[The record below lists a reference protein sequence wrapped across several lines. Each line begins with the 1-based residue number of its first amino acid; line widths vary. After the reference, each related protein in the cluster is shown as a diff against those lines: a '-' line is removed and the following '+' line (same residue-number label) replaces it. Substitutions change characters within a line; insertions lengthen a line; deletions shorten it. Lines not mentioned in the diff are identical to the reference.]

1 MAADIQSGA
10 VTSTTLLVLA
20 FEFPPLAAVGVQ
32 RSLAFAKHLPA
43 HDITPVVVTT
53 DAKSLKEWFGGPLDD
68 RPRSQLTADVTIHR
82 VPCPRPPIPASLWKR
97 RLRRLLSLED
107 EDIGAQWSA
116 PLFEAWDRIVETS
129 HASAIYVSIPPF
141 SVAPLAARL
150 ARHSRLPLIVD
161 FRDSWSQWCHS
172 PRPSWLHYDMALQR
186 ERKVVEQA
194 CAIITTTAQMGREL
208 KRVHPHV
215 PHDRFHVVP
224 NGFESA
230 LPEVVASR
238 PPSHDP
244 FVFGYVGSFYY
255 LPQMRASVMEPWWR
269 LPPKHWLH
277 YSPRQE
283 DWLYRTP
290 YFFFRALSQLLR
302 DRPELRARIKVR
314 FAGTQEEWLRA
325 QVDEFGL
332 HGVVEHVGRLSFEE
346 SLRFQADCDAL
357 LSTSAKTIG
366 GRDQFI
372 AGKTFEY
379 VSSGRPVVA
388 FVADGEQRD
397 FWRESGLALICDPD
411 DADSSAK
418 ALGGMIDGRFTAAP
432 NQQFLNGFRRTQTT
446 ALLADVVRDCR

>member
-10 VTSTTLLVLA
+10 VTSTTLLMLA

-43 HDITPVVVTT
+43 HGVTPVVVTT
-53 DAKSLKEWFGGPLDD
+53 DAISLKNWFGGPLDE
-68 RPRSQLTADVTIHR
+68 RPLPQLADLTIHR
-82 VPCPRPPIPASLWKR
+82 VPCPRPPIAASLWKR
-97 RLRRLLSLED
+97 RLRRLLSVED
-107 EDIGAQWSA
+107 EDIGGEWSA
-116 PLFEAWDRIVETS
+116 PLLEKWDHIVETS

-141 SVAPLAARL
+141 SVAPLAAKL

-172 PRPSWLHYDMALQR
+172 PRPSWLHYDLVLQR

-194 CAIITTTAQMGREL
+194 CAIITTTAQMAREL
-208 KRVHPHV
+208 QRAHPHV

-230 LPEVVASR
+230 LPEAVASR
-238 PPSHDP
+238 PASSDP
-244 FVFGYVGSFYY
+244 FVIGYVGSFYY

-302 DRPELRARIKVR
+302 DRPELRPRVKVR
-314 FAGTQEEWLRA
+314 FAGTQEDWLRA

-332 HGVVEHVGRLSFEE
+332 QDVVEHVGRISFDE

-379 VSSGRPVVA
+379 VTSGRPVVA
-388 FVADGEQRD
+388 FVAEGEQRD
-397 FWRESGLALICDPD
+397 FWRESGMALLCDPD
-411 DADSSAK
+411 DSA
-418 ALGGMIDGRFTAAP
+418 ASAENLGRLITGGFTPQSDRSFLSRFDRRETAR
-432 NQQFLNGFRRTQTT
+432 Q
-446 ALLADVVRDCR
+446 LAAVVAACG